1 MPTDGTLIRPF
12 LGEALAQDG
21 LGRRAAAS
29 PHPRGGG
36 ISQGTA
42 QPVAIAPKRFP
53 DAPRFWPLP
62 LPSMTNRERAVSSG
76 SPGSEEAKM
85 SETEAGVGIQGLR
98 EGEDSCFT
106 FPGFLWVCPPATPDL
121 GKGETDTYLVVIGF
135 EFLRCKVLSEEMSD

>member
-1 MPTDGTLIRPF
+1 MAADGVEASMPTDGTLIRPF

-42 QPVAIAPKRFP
+42 QPVAIAPKCFP

-62 LPSMTNRERAVSSG
+62 LPSMTDREAVSSG
-76 SPGSEEAKM
+76 SLGSEEARV
-85 SETEAGVGIQGLR
+85 S
-98 EGEDSCFT
+98 
-106 FPGFLWVCPPATPDL
+106 
-121 GKGETDTYLVVIGF
+121 
-135 EFLRCKVLSEEMSD
+135 

>member
-1 MPTDGTLIRPF
+1 MAADGVEASMPTDGTLIRPF

-42 QPVAIAPKRFP
+42 QPVAIAPKCFP

-62 LPSMTNRERAVSSG
+62 LPSMTDREAVSSG
-76 SPGSEEAKM
+76 SLGSKEARM
-85 SETEAGVGIQGLR
+85 SETEAGVGPRDSGEERIQSAPLSFHLPWLSLGPSPCHPWPGQRRDGYLLGGHGL
-98 EGEDSCFT
+98 
-106 FPGFLWVCPPATPDL
+106 
-121 GKGETDTYLVVIGF
+121 
-135 EFLRCKVLSEEMSD
+135 